1 MWKFVVTTTENQYML
16 RKLAFSMLRL
26 VMLWP
31 AIMASQTLGKVSHWL
46 AEENRNRL
54 LKGE

>member
-54 LKGE
+54 F